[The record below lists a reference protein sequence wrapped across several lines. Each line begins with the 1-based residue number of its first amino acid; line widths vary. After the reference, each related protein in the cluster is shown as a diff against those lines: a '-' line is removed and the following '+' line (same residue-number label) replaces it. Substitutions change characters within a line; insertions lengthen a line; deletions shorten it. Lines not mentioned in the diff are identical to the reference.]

1 MKILQVNVVYDKGST
16 GKIVRDIHQSL
27 KDYGVDSVVCYGRG
41 TKIKEENIYKTCT
54 ETYAHFCKVI
64 SMVSGITYGS
74 CLLSTAKLI
83 SIIKKEKPDIVHL
96 HCINGN
102 FVNIYSLIKW
112 LKVHNIKTVLTLHAE
127 FMHTGGCAYS
137 KDCNRWSQPGGCTTG
152 KCPRWRAETGSL
164 FYDSTSRMW
173 RKMKDAFDGF
183 NDIQIIG
190 VSDWIT
196 NRAAASPILK
206 GHKITTIHNGIDLQN
221 FSPDVKTLDREITKK
236 YGLPD
241 DKKLII
247 HVTPSFNN
255 PVKGGK
261 YFKELSDSL
270 SEEFQAVVIGSKE
283 KISDKI
289 INIPFVANQVEL
301 AALYRKASVMVITSI
316 ADNYPTVCIEANCCG
331 TPVVGFDVGGVCEA
345 IGKDIG
351 TVVSPFDVQEL
362 KNKVVVWSE
371 QKGKVPIK
379 KLQERLEYCSAHR
392 MVSDYLH
399 LYSKVSKEP

>member
-127 FMHTGGCAYS
+127 FMHTGGCAHS

-152 KCPRWRAETGSL
+152 KCPRWRTETGSL

-173 RKMKDAFDGF
+173 KKMKKAFEGF
-183 NDIQIIG
+183 QNNLIVVSVSPWLNERAKQSEILRNKINTIVLNGVDTKIFRPYDVTDLRKKHKLSNEKIIFHPTAFF
-190 VSDWIT
+190 SDDPNHIKGGYFVLQVAE
-196 NRAAASPILK
+196 RLK
-206 GHKITTIHNGIDLQN
+206 KKNIKIFVAGPYVKNLPVPRNVVFLGNISNQ
-221 FSPDVKTLDREITKK
+221 KTLAEYYSMADVTLLTSKRETFSMV
-236 YGLPD
+236 LA
-241 DKKLII
+241 
-247 HVTPSFNN
+247 
-255 PVKGGK
+255 
-261 YFKELSDSL
+261 ESL
-270 SEEFQAVVIGSKE
+270 
-283 KISDKI
+283 
-289 INIPFVANQVEL
+289 
-301 AALYRKASVMVITSI
+301 
-316 ADNYPTVCIEANCCG
+316 CCG
-331 TPVVGFDVGGVCEA
+331 TRVVGFEAGGPESIA
-345 IGKDIG
+345 L
-351 TVVSPFDVQEL
+351 PQ
-362 KNKVVVWSE
+362 
-371 QKGKVPIK
+371 
-379 KLQERLEYCSAHR
+379 YCSFVKYGDIYGLEENIFESFREPCVNIANDAAEEYSKER
-392 MVSDYLH
+392 MVKQYYEIYKS
-399 LYSKVSKEP
+399 